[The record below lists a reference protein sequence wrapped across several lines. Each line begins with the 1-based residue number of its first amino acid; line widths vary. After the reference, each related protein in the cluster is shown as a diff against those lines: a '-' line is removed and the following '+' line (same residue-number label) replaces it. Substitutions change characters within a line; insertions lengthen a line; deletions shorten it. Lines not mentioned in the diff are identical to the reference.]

1 MGNSLETWDQFVG
14 EMTLPPPVGPGSPY
28 ATQPILYFSLQ
39 TDPTWASGF
48 VGQVDMLRVELYDG
62 TVAYL
67 NMEARDVIAPTFVGS
82 ASPPPNAFGWN
93 NTPVSVTFTCVDNP
107 GGSGL
112 GPNSIGSISSVL
124 TAEGLDQ
131 SFSVGGYC
139 VDRSGNVA
147 APATMHG
154 INIDLTPP
162 LFAGCFDQS
171 LRYGNGVHPVSTW
184 AYDWLSGIDEAA
196 STFAGTVDTNVTG
209 MTFVTFTAKDKAGNS
224 ATESCGYLVS
234 TMNEAVKAALADLQG
249 YLPGLSKPASDKVKS
264 AIAHLTRSLNTKY
277 WNDGLHLS
285 KEGKPALD
293 EIKAAVHDLEAIAP
307 PIYVAS
313 TGIDALLAAA
323 RTLAQVAIRESTKGA
338 TDIQKANGELA
349 KGDADAAA
357 SKFEEAAG
365 HFKNAWDLAT

>member
-1 MGNSLETWDQFVG
+1 
-14 EMTLPPPVGPGSPY
+14 
-28 ATQPILYFSLQ
+28 
-39 TDPTWASGF
+39 
-48 VGQVDMLRVELYDG
+48 
-62 TVAYL
+62 
-67 NMEARDVIAPTFVGS
+67 
-82 ASPPPNAFGWN
+82 
-93 NTPVSVTFTCVDNP
+93 
-107 GGSGL
+107 
-112 GPNSIGSISSVL
+112 
-124 TAEGLDQ
+124 
-131 SFSVGGYC
+131 
-139 VDRSGNVA
+139 
-147 APATMHG
+147 
-154 INIDLTPP
+154 
-162 LFAGCFDQS
+162 
-171 LRYGNGVHPVSTW
+171 
-184 AYDWLSGIDEAA
+184 
-196 STFAGTVDTNVTG
+196 
-209 MTFVTFTAKDKAGNS
+209 
-224 ATESCGYLVS
+224 
-234 TMNEAVKAALADLQG
+234 MNEAVKAALADLQG